1 MMNEITVVSEAPLS
15 ATQIKQQV
23 NLIQEVMMEVMQGPS
38 KENPTGTHYGVIP
51 GCAKP
56 SLYKAGAEKLSMT
69 FRLRPII
76 DNDRDVNIERLD
88 NGHRDIRV
96 YCHVFNMGGIE
107 LATGVGSCS
116 TMESKFRYRGGEKI
130 PTGQPVPKEY
140 WNLKKEAKF
149 SEALE
154 KIGGLGFGVAKI
166 NGQWEVCEMGEK
178 MENPDIADSYNTV
191 LKMAKK
197 RAYIDGILSATAAS
211 DIFTQDVED
220 MPEVINATAQPP
232 VGNGGKPEVQMPQEK
247 PAGDGKRI
255 ISEKQGNR
263 LLAIAS
269 TNGYTRDLV
278 KDHVKNKY
286 ALENLRDITTDI
298 YEEVVAHFEKKDV

>member
-1 MMNEITVVSEAPLS
+1 MNEITVVSEAPLS

-23 NLIQEVMMEVMQGPS
+23 NLIQEVMREVMQGPS

-269 TNGYTRDLV
+269 TNGYTKDLV

>member
-1 MMNEITVVSEAPLS
+1 MNEITVVSEAPLS

-23 NLIQEVMMEVMQGPS
+23 NLIQEVMREVMQGPS

-56 SLYKAGAEKLSMT
+56 CLYKAGAEKLSMT

-140 WNLKKEAKF
+140 WNLKKKPSF
-149 SEALE
+149 
-154 KIGGLGFGVAKI
+154 
-166 NGQWEVCEMGEK
+166 
-178 MENPDIADSYNTV
+178 PRP
-191 LKMAKK
+191 LKK
-197 RAYIDGILSATAAS
+197 SAA
-211 DIFTQDVED
+211 
-220 MPEVINATAQPP
+220 
-232 VGNGGKPEVQMPQEK
+232 
-247 PAGDGKRI
+247 
-255 ISEKQGNR
+255 
-263 LLAIAS
+263 
-269 TNGYTRDLV
+269 
-278 KDHVKNKY
+278 
-286 ALENLRDITTDI
+286 
-298 YEEVVAHFEKKDV
+298 

>member
-1 MMNEITVVSEAPLS
+1 MNEITIVSESPLS

-23 NLIQEVMMEVMQGPS
+23 NLIQEVMREIMQGPS
-38 KENPTGTHYGVIP
+38 TENPTGTHYGVIP
-51 GCAKP
+51 GCVKP

-96 YCHVFNMGGIE
+96 YCHVFNMSGIE

-116 TMESKFRYRGGEKI
+116 TLESKFRYRGGEKI
-130 PTGQPVPKEY
+130 STGQPVPKEY

-149 SEALE
+149 SEAIE
-154 KIGGLGFGVAKI
+154 KIGGPGFGVAKI
-166 NGQWEVCEMGEK
+166 NGQWEVCEIGEK

-220 MPEVINATAQPP
+220 LPEFAKAVETAPA
-232 VGNGGKPEVQMPQEK
+232 NGKPEVQMPQEK
-247 PAGDGKRI
+247 PVGDGKRV

-269 TNGYTRDLV
+269 VNGYTRELV
-278 KDHVKNKY
+278 KDYVKNKY
-286 ALENLRDITTDI
+286 SLENLRGITIDI